1 MGFNAAK
8 LQDLMVQQAS
18 MNPGYLQLKEKV
30 KNGLVSRD
38 EAALEINKL
47 LKDNN
52 FASTMSTALKEA
64 AMAPAYA
71 IEGLTKGVDT
81 RLPEGHQMLG
91 DVGLGFR
98 DKKQKQD
105 LQNVINPQ
113 LRHDMTSRIIGSG
126 AALLPYLLGN

>member
-18 MNPGYLQLKEKV
+18 MNPGYLQLKEKA
-30 KNGLVSRD
+30 KSGLLSRD
-38 EAALEINKL
+38 EAAQEINKL

-126 AALLPYLLGN
+126 AALLPYLLGK